1 MNKYPT
7 VLGSDVAL
15 SVVHIVTKF
24 RNKIL
29 PRKGTELKEFKRFH
43 FDM

>member
-7 VLGSDVAL
+7 VLGLDVAM

-24 RNKIL
+24 RNKML
-29 PRKGTELKEFKRFH
+29 PKKGTEIKEFKRFQ